1 MEIHIG
7 KLIKKR
13 LLETGMSKSEF
24 ARRINKTSQN
34 VYDIFERK
42 TIDTGLLLTIS
53 AVLDFNFFEPYSI
66 QVKNNVSF
74 SMKLKDSHL
83 KWLSPAEM
91 VGSLL
96 QLDQKMNEQTL
107 EINALKKEI
116 AYLMEING
124 LLSGRRKIE
133 LKKPSK

>member
-13 LLETGMSKSEF
+13 LLETGMSKREF

-53 AVLDFNFFEPYSI
+53 DVLDFNFFEPYSI

-74 SMKLKDSHL
+74 SMKLKDSHQ
-83 KWLSPAEM
+83 KWLSPGEM

-107 EINALKKEI
+107 EISALKKEI

-133 LKKPSK
+133 MKKPSK

>member
-7 KLIKKR
+7 QLIKKR
-13 LLETGMSKSEF
+13 LQETGMSKTEF

-42 TIDTGLLLTIS
+42 TIDTGLLYTIS
-53 AVLDFNFFEPYSI
+53 TILDFNFFEPYSLE
-66 QVKNNVSF
+66 VKNSVSF
-74 SMKLKDSHL
+74 TVKLNDPDQPL
-83 KWLSPAEM
+83 LTAGEM

-96 QLDQKMNEQTL
+96 QLEQKMNEQTL
-107 EINALKKEI
+107 EISALKKEI

-124 LLSGRRKIE
+124 LLSGRNKI
-133 LKKPSK
+133 K

>member
-7 KLIKKR
+7 QLIKKR
-13 LLETGMSKSEF
+13 LQETGMSKTEF

-42 TIDTGLLLTIS
+42 TIDSGLLYTIS
-53 AVLDFNFFEPYSI
+53 TILDFNFFEPYSLAI
-66 QVKNNVSF
+66 KNSISFTVKLN
-74 SMKLKDSHL
+74 DSDQPL
-83 KWLSPAEM
+83 LTAGEM

-96 QLDQKMNEQTL
+96 QLEQKMNEQTL
-107 EINALKKEI
+107 EISALKKEI

-133 LKKPSK
+133 MKKPSK

>member
-7 KLIKKR
+7 QLIKKR
-13 LLETGMSKSEF
+13 LQETGMSKTEF

-42 TIDTGLLLTIS
+42 TIDTGLLYTIS
-53 AVLDFNFFEPYSI
+53 TILDFNFFEPYSLE
-66 QVKNNVSF
+66 VKNSVSF
-74 SMKLKDSHL
+74 TVKLNDPDQPL
-83 KWLSPAEM
+83 LTAGEM

-96 QLDQKMNEQTL
+96 QLEQKMNEQTL
-107 EINALKKEI
+107 EISALKKEI

-133 LKKPSK
+133 IKKPSN

>member
-7 KLIKKR
+7 QLIKKR
-13 LLETGMSKSEF
+13 LQETGMSKTEF

-42 TIDTGLLLTIS
+42 TIDTGLLYTIS
-53 AVLDFNFFEPYSI
+53 TILDFNFFEPYSLAI
-66 QVKNNVSF
+66 KNSVSLSVKLNDPDQP
-74 SMKLKDSHL
+74 LL
-83 KWLSPAEM
+83 TAGEM

-96 QLDQKMNEQTL
+96 QLEQKMNEQTL
-107 EINALKKEI
+107 EISALKKEI

-133 LKKPSK
+133 IKKPSK

>member
-7 KLIKKR
+7 QLIKKR
-13 LLETGMSKSEF
+13 LQETGVSKTEF

-42 TIDTGLLLTIS
+42 TIDTGLLYTIS
-53 AVLDFNFFEPYSI
+53 TILDFNFFEPYSLE
-66 QVKNNVSF
+66 VKNSVSF
-74 SMKLKDSHL
+74 TVKLNDPDQPL
-83 KWLSPAEM
+83 LTAGEM

-96 QLDQKMNEQTL
+96 QLEQKMNEQTL
-107 EINALKKEI
+107 EISALKKEI

-133 LKKPSK
+133 IKKPSN

>member
-7 KLIKKR
+7 QLIKKR
-13 LLETGMSKSEF
+13 LQETGMSKTEF

-42 TIDTGLLLTIS
+42 TIDTGLLYTIS
-53 AVLDFNFFEPYSI
+53 SILDFNFFESYSLAI
-66 QVKNNVSF
+66 KTSVSF
-74 SMKLKDSHL
+74 SVKLNDSDQPL
-83 KWLSPAEM
+83 ITAGEM

-96 QLDQKMNEQTL
+96 QLEQKMNEQTL
-107 EINALKKEI
+107 EISALKKEI

-133 LKKPSK
+133 IKKPSH

>member
-7 KLIKKR
+7 QLIKKR
-13 LLETGMSKSEF
+13 LQETGMSKTEF

-42 TIDTGLLLTIS
+42 TIDTGLLYTIS
-53 AVLDFNFFEPYSI
+53 SILDFNFFEPYSLAI
-66 QVKNNVSF
+66 KTSVSF
-74 SMKLKDSHL
+74 SVKLNDSDQPL
-83 KWLSPAEM
+83 LTAGEM

-96 QLDQKMNEQTL
+96 QLEQKMNEQTL
-107 EINALKKEI
+107 EISALKKEI

-133 LKKPSK
+133 MKKPSK

>member
-7 KLIKKR
+7 QLIKNR
-13 LLETGMSKSEF
+13 LQETGMSKTEF

-42 TIDTGLLLTIS
+42 TIDTGLLFTIS
-53 AVLDFNFFEPYSI
+53 SILDCNFFEPYSLE
-66 QVKNNVSF
+66 VKNSVSF
-74 SMKLKDSHL
+74 TVKLNDPDQPL
-83 KWLSPAEM
+83 LTAGEM

-96 QLDQKMNEQTL
+96 QLEQKMNEQTL
-107 EINALKKEI
+107 EISALKKEI

-133 LKKPSK
+133 IKKPSN